1 MGWISP
7 TGYVDPDN
15 VWDWE
20 AYIYDGDTESSGA
33 CEVDAYSWS
42 SFIQLTHASMSCS
55 KVRFWVYVYQDPA
68 YINAVDID
76 AYYNNTWNHVYEGET
91 SVYGAWVEK
100 ELASSQTITAVR
112 LRFYNAFKRN
122 LYYMELSEVEL
133 YEEVAISVTTQA
145 ATQIAYQCA
154 IGNGTITSG
163 TNATERGFEIVVEF
177 SGTLCDYF
185 NHLTAGFVGDSTWDI
200 VLKWNGTL
208 TKTETEE
215 GDFAE
220 GIYELVLGYPSASY
234 DVWGTPDYSFDD
246 KLFKC
251 ESYTYRARATIGGVV
266 YYGDYV
272 AFDTLCDSG
281 EEQQPTDDISEGNPV
296 EPIIPIEIPP
306 EEITPIEIP
315 PYGYPPFEWIPP
327 EEIPYPPWD
336 WTLPPWEMPDYPSL
350 SFVGDFYYK
359 KPYTKKDLDELRE
372 KCIIYNKNSVEL
384 ALVLRHNMNV
394 LKEFF
399 NMMTDYLG
407 KEEFNDFTDLIPP
420 QNLKQLYLDPL
431 GVNDF
436 KDMINGFIRNSIDNN
451 MAVNRNFKLIE
462 EGLVDYETGS
472 EDAYFKE
479 INTSTKSINEDDPDV
494 ERLKRVIDNLNEDTS
509 SNYDNITY
517 NLEVIRARLL

>member
-7 TGYVDPDN
+7 TGHIDIDN
-15 VWDWE
+15 KWNNE
-20 AYIYDGDTESSGA
+20 ELAYDDTLDTNAVS
-33 CEVDAYSWS
+33 DAWTGKTWG
-42 SFIQLTHASMSCS
+42 SFIEFTHASMPCS
-55 KVRFWVYVYQDPA
+55 GVRFCAPTGASNQ
-68 YINAVDID
+68 VDID
-76 AYYNNTWNHVYEGET
+76 VYYSDSWHDVYQGTFAHELPT
-91 SVYGAWVEK
+91 FIEK
-100 ELASSQTITAVR
+100 SLESSQTITSFR
-112 LRFYNAFKRN
+112 FRFYINVPGSWSKDF
-122 LYYMELSEVEL
+122 YEVEF
-133 YEEVAISVTTQA
+133 YEEAVTVTTEA
-145 ATQIAYQCA
+145 ATEISYQCA
-154 IGNGTITSG
+154 MGNGTITSG
-163 TNATERGFEIVVEF
+163 TNATERGFEVKVAVDF
-177 SGTLCDYF
+177 YGVGPYVWW
-185 NHLTAGFVGDSTWDI
+185 HLIGFIDIGDI
-200 VLKWNGTL
+200 VWDMGQWTGTL
-208 TKTETEE
+208 TKTETET

-220 GIYELVLGYPSASY
+220 GAYELVLGYP
-234 DVWGTPDYSFDD
+234 DVFGEPDSIFDD
-246 KLFKC
+246 ALEEC
-251 ESYTYRARATIGGVV
+251 ESYTYRAYAIIGGVT
-266 YYGDYV
+266 YYGEYV
-272 AFDTLCDSG
+272 AFDTLCYPVG
-281 EEQQPTDDISEGNPV
+281 EYHPKDDISDGNPI
-296 EPIIPIEIPP
+296 EPIIQIEIPP